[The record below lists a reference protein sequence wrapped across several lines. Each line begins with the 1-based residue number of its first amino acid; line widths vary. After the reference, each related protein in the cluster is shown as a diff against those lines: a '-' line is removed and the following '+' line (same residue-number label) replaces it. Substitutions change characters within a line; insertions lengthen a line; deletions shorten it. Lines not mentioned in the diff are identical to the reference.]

1 MVVVDE
7 FHGDAATV
15 DLLASAGD
23 LQSFFDQ
30 LGLEVA
36 AAGGDETAEE
46 ELEWLSNKEAFPTV
60 DTMELEPAFM
70 GPRAKVVC
78 CRRRR
83 RADEELERLQ
93 NKDAFLEVET
103 PEKEPEVKKA
113 VRRLRRA
120 EEGLD
125 GLPNKDAVPEAGMV
139 DPEPAVPKLV
149 RRRRRRRKDDELDWL
164 PNKDALLEVET
175 AELETAVMKMVL
187 RRRRAGAS
195 IAHTAAELGQRQR
208 RADEDLEWMLK
219 KDAFL
224 EVETAEPDTA
234 VTKLVLRRRRVGAS
248 ITTMAA
254 ERGQRRRSAH
264 EELEWSPKKDAFL
277 EVGTEEPDTAVNVMN
292 MVLQGGRAGASIA
305 PTAAEPGQR
314 RQRADEDLEW
324 MPNKDAFQEVETEKT
339 QPAAKKVAR
348 RRLRRRAK
356 EELEWLPNKKAFLE
370 VETAEPVPALTKM
383 VLRRRRA
390 GASIAL
396 TAPKP
401 RERRCSQCGR
411 RKTPHWR
418 VGPEGPRTLCNACG
432 RRYRSERLVPEY
444 RPLSGAT
451 FRRAPELHS
460 SMPRRI
466 VEMCRSSATLV
477 DVVVRYASPSPTH
490 HLSRSPPR
498 TTEAVSKQPG
508 KPFLG
513 DLQASADHAGLEVAA
528 GGGGEEQLEWPS
540 NEGALQ
546 VLVTM
551 EPEPSVTEPRV
562 KEVVRQRRRAAEPGH
577 QWCQHCGA
585 RKKPQWRVGLEEHDW
600 LPNKNVPAMK
610 TMEPKPSVLVR
621 PRRRAAASSRSPA
634 TAAALG
640 QRRCSHCGTMET
652 PQWREGQDGPS
663 TLCNAC
669 GVRYRNG
676 GLVPEYRPLSSPT
689 FSPELHSNKRR
700 CVIVKNSRSALPG
713 SSPAAP
719 LLTPPHK

>member
-7 FHGDAATV
+7 LHGDAATV

-70 GPRAKVVC
+70 GPR
-78 CRRRR
+78 RRR

-103 PEKEPEVKKA
+103 PENEPAVKEA

-139 DPEPAVPKLV
+139 DPKPAVPKLV
-149 RRRRRRRKDDELDWL
+149 RRRRRRRKDEELDWL

-195 IAHTAAELGQRQR
+195 IAHTAAELGQRRR

-264 EELEWSPKKDAFL
+264 EELEWSPKRDAFL
-277 EVGTEEPDTAVNVMN
+277 EVGTEEPDTAVNVMK
-292 MVLQGGRAGASIA
+292 MVLRRRRAGASIA

-390 GASIAL
+390 GVSIAL

-418 VGPEGPRTLCNACG
+418 AGPDGPRTLCNACG

-444 RPLSGAT
+444 RPFSGAI

-466 VEMCRSSATLV
+466 VEMCRASATFV
-477 DVVVRYASPSPTH
+477 DVMVRSASPTH
-490 HLSRSPPR
+490 HLSKSPPR
-498 TTEAVSKQPG
+498 TKEAVCKQPG

-513 DLQASADHAGLEVAA
+513 DLQASSDHAGLEVAA

-551 EPEPSVTEPRV
+551 EPEPSVLVPRV

-585 RKKPQWRVGLEEHDW
+585 RKKPQWRVGLAEEEDEERDW

-610 TMEPKPSVLVR
+610 TMEPKPPSVLVR
-621 PRRRAAASSRSPA
+621 PTPRRRAAASSRSPA

-640 QRRCSHCGTMET
+640 QRRCSHCRTTET
-652 PQWREGQDGPS
+652 PQWREGPDGPS

-700 CVIVKNSRSALPG
+700 CVVKNSRCALPG

>member
-7 FHGDAATV
+7 LHGDAATV

-23 LQSFFDQ
+23 LQSFFDH

-36 AAGGDETAEE
+36 AAGGDDTAEE

-60 DTMELEPAFM
+60 DTMELEPAFV
-70 GPRAKVVC
+70 GP
-78 CRRRR
+78 RRRR
-83 RADEELERLQ
+83 WADEELERLQ
-93 NKDAFLEVET
+93 NKDAFLEVEM
-103 PEKEPEVKKA
+103 PEKEPAVKKA

-149 RRRRRRRKDDELDWL
+149 RRRRRRRRRKDEELDWR

-175 AELETAVMKMVL
+175 EELETAVMKMVL
-187 RRRRAGAS
+187 RRRRAGAP
-195 IAHTAAELGQRQR
+195 IAHTAPELGQRRR

-224 EVETAEPDTA
+224 EVETAEPHTA

-254 ERGQRRRSAH
+254 ERGQRRQSAH
-264 EELEWSPKKDAFL
+264 EKLEWSPKKDAFREL
-277 EVGTEEPDTAVNVMN
+277 GTEEEEPDTAVNVMK
-292 MVLQGGRAGASIA
+292 MVLRRRRAGASIA
-305 PTAAEPGQR
+305 SAAAEPGQR

-356 EELEWLPNKKAFLE
+356 KELEWLPNKKAFLE
-370 VETAEPVPALTKM
+370 VETAEPEPALTKM

-418 VGPEGPRTLCNACG
+418 AGPEGPRTLCNACG

-444 RPLSGAT
+444 RPFTGAIS
-451 FRRAPELHS
+451 RRAQELYS

-466 VEMCRSSATLV
+466 VEMCRAQGSATFV
-477 DVVVRYASPSPTH
+477 DVMVPSASPTH
-490 HLSRSPPR
+490 HLSKSPPR
-498 TTEAVSKQPG
+498 TKEAVCKQPG

-513 DLQASADHAGLEVAA
+513 DLQASSDHAGLEVAA
-528 GGGGEEQLEWPS
+528 GGGGEEQLDWPS
-540 NEGALQ
+540 NEDALQ

-551 EPEPSVTEPRV
+551 EPEPSVVEPRV
-562 KEVVRQRRRAAEPGH
+562 KEVMRQRRREAEPGH

-585 RKKPQWRVGLEEHDW
+585 RKKPHSRVGLAEEEDEERHW
-600 LPNKNVPAMK
+600 LPNKNFPAMK
-610 TMEPKPSVLVR
+610 TMEMKPPSVLYDGD
-621 PRRRAAASSRSPA
+621 AAMA
-634 TAAALG
+634 
-640 QRRCSHCGTMET
+640 
-652 PQWREGQDGPS
+652 REGPSGPS

-700 CVIVKNSRSALPG
+700 CVVKNSRCALPG

>member
-7 FHGDAATV
+7 LHGDAATV

-30 LGLEVA
+30 LVRVYGSSFWRGIFRVLGTELVIKGCCFQGLEVA

-70 GPRAKVVC
+70 GPR
-78 CRRRR
+78 RRR

-103 PEKEPEVKKA
+103 PENEPAVKEA

-139 DPEPAVPKLV
+139 DPKPAVPKLV
-149 RRRRRRRKDDELDWL
+149 RRRRRRRKDEELDWL

-195 IAHTAAELGQRQR
+195 IAHTAAELGQRRR

-264 EELEWSPKKDAFL
+264 EELEWSPKRDAFL
-277 EVGTEEPDTAVNVMN
+277 EVGTEEPDTAVNVMK
-292 MVLQGGRAGASIA
+292 MVLRRRRAGASIA

-390 GASIAL
+390 GVSIAL

-418 VGPEGPRTLCNACG
+418 AGPDGPRTLCNACG
-432 RRYRSERLVPEY
+432 RRYRSERL
-444 RPLSGAT
+444 
-451 FRRAPELHS
+451 
-460 SMPRRI
+460 
-466 VEMCRSSATLV
+466 
-477 DVVVRYASPSPTH
+477 
-490 HLSRSPPR
+490 
-498 TTEAVSKQPG
+498 
-508 KPFLG
+508 
-513 DLQASADHAGLEVAA
+513 
-528 GGGGEEQLEWPS
+528 LEWPS

-551 EPEPSVTEPRV
+551 EPEPSVLVPRV

-585 RKKPQWRVGLEEHDW
+585 RKKPQWRVGLAEEEDEERDW

-610 TMEPKPSVLVR
+610 TMEPKPPSVLVR
-621 PRRRAAASSRSPA
+621 PTPRRRAAASSRSPA

-640 QRRCSHCGTMET
+640 QRRCSHCRTTET
-652 PQWREGQDGPS
+652 PQWREGPDGPS

-700 CVIVKNSRSALPG
+700 CVVKNSRCALPG